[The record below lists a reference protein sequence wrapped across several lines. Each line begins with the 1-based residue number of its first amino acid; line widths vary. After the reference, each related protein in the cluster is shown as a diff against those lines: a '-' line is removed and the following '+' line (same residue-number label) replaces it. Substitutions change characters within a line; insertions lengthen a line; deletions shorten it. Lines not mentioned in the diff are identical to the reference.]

1 MELIKLKNTSKD
13 KSLFHEMNS
22 RLLQREVQ
30 QFRSIWTDAQRNNW
44 KKKMNGSL
52 LTSGTISVDFMWFF
66 FFASEGKGKQKKKL
80 KENNGWKFSKLTKTI
95 NTNLR
100 SSMKS
105 KWDKPLWPWGHKF
118 SYATESIYCERKNG
132 SVQHL
137 SWKLHSTKCGW
148 GRTTAGTCMPC

>member
-1 MELIKLKNTSKD
+1 MRWIADYSKEKFSNLEVSELMHRETTEKKNEWKLIDLWDNISW
-13 KSLFHEMNS
+13 FH
-22 RLLQREVQ
+22 V
-30 QFRSIWTDAQRNNW
+30 I
-44 KKKMNGSL
+44 
-52 LTSGTISVDFMWFF
+52 FF